1 MTEKELLEAYPL
13 LKDKDFTMAKRSI
26 CNLMSKDDFA
36 DDRGHLTEYF
46 NDTADN
52 NDEMFFYEMLRAL
65 EFILEGATAY
75 TTPDKRICLNYP
87 NEDIVPMDNT
97 KFRRWYFV
105 FCHECLH
112 QLWDTFAVAD
122 QIKKDLGSCD
132 HQLLNIASDCV
143 INEYLAK
150 VIPDGKMMPTSI
162 INADYIED
170 EYGIKYNM
178 KTDTQYSLYCKLN
191 ELSDEAK
198 NQLKQQ
204 DQDNQG
210 QGQNGQ
216 DQNGQGQNGQ
226 DQNGQDQNGQDQNG
240 QDQNGQ
246 NNQGG
251 QDQNGQDQNGQNN
264 QGGQG
269 QGSQGSQSSQQ
280 NQGNEDSN
288 STNSDAKSGKN
299 SSTSAAGNIK
309 KKLDEAQERLDNGDI
324 EGAKRLTQE
333 AKEDLSKNSSKLSD
347 KGKEKL
353 NGANGKN
360 PQQDIADLNSV
371 VDELAN
377 NVKGQDSDQN
387 SQNDDKGGEK
397 SSKSS
402 GDAGNGSDG
411 NLIDRQLIEENRAAV
426 EKICKKYAQSLS
438 GGLEDFLKKCKSS
451 KNMEEGGLLVQ
462 SQKGSTHWNKQLL
475 LECDQYIHQKLR
487 NQDRK
492 FKRSFKKIRRGERA
506 FTAQDFADGRTL
518 KKGKVEMKDQI
529 GFDIALYIDVSG
541 SMCGVVDDVF
551 DAAYNIV
558 NTLKKT
564 YSHDKLVDGDAINL
578 KSYVFTTSM
587 REIPFGKK
595 CKTAGGTYTF
605 EELLDDIYKR
615 NANAFLNIVITD
627 GDFSGIN
634 KGKVEKILDKMDGL
648 FVVVSNK
655 PKGYFTDLV
664 NHIKR
669 TIGPKLADIYADQ
682 NFTIS

>member
-97 KFRRWYFV
+97 RFRRWYFV

-132 HQLLNIASDCV
+132 FQLLNIASDCV

-162 INADYIED
+162 INADYIE
-170 EYGIKYNM
+170 ETYGIKYNM

-204 DQDNQG
+204 NQNNQG
-210 QGQNGQ
+210 QGQS
-216 DQNGQGQNGQ
+216 GQGQS
-226 DQNGQDQNGQDQNG
+226 G

-246 NNQGG
+246 NNQG
-251 QDQNGQDQNGQNN
+251 DQK
-264 QGGQG
+264 
-269 QGSQGSQSSQQ
+269 QGSQGSQ
-280 NQGNEDSN
+280 GNEDGNSANSN
-288 STNSDAKSGKN
+288 AKSGKN
-299 SSTSAAGNIK
+299 SSTSAASNIK
-309 KKLDEAQERLDNGDI
+309 KKLDEAQERLDNADI

-371 VDELAN
+371 ADELAN
-377 NVKGQDSDQN
+377 NDKGQDSDQN
-387 SQNDDKGGEK
+387 SQNDDKGDEK

-402 GDAGNGSDG
+402 GDASNDSDG
-411 NLIDRQLIEENRAAV
+411 NLIDRQLIEENRVAV

-438 GGLEDFLKKCKSS
+438 GGLEDFLNKCKSS

-462 SQKGSTHWNKQLL
+462 SQKGSAHWNKQLL

-506 FTAQDFADGRTL
+506 FTAQDFVDGRTL

-541 SMCGVVDDVF
+541 SMCGVIDDVF
-551 DAAYNIV
+551 DAAYDIV

-595 CKTAGGTYTF
+595 CKANGGTYKF

-634 KGKVEKILDKMDGL
+634 KGKVEKTLDEMDGL

-664 NHIKR
+664 NHIKH

-682 NFTIS
+682 NFTID

>member
-13 LKDKDFTMAKRSI
+13 LKDKDFAMAKRSI

-132 HQLLNIASDCV
+132 HQLLNVASDCV

-162 INADYIED
+162 INADYIENT
-170 EYGIKYNM
+170 YGIKYNM

-216 DQNGQGQNGQ
+216 G
-226 DQNGQDQNGQDQNG
+226 
-240 QDQNGQ
+240 
-246 NNQGG
+246 
-251 QDQNGQDQNGQNN
+251 QNGQDQNGQNN

-402 GDAGNGSDG
+402 GDASNGSDG

-462 SQKGSTHWNKQLL
+462 SQKGSAHWNKQLL

-541 SMCGVVDDVF
+541 SMCGVIDDVF

-595 CKTAGGTYTF
+595 CKTDGGTYTF

-634 KGKVEKILDKMDGL
+634 KGKVEKTLDKMDGL

-655 PKGYFTDLV
+655 PKGYFTNLV
-664 NHIKR
+664 NHIKH

>member
-13 LKDKDFTMAKRSI
+13 LKDKDFAMAKRSI

-132 HQLLNIASDCV
+132 HQLLNVASDCV

-150 VIPDGKMMPTSI
+150 VIPDGKMMPNSI
-162 INADYIED
+162 INADYIENT
-170 EYGIKYNM
+170 YGIKYNM

-198 NQLKQQ
+198 NQLKLQG
-204 DQDNQG
+204 QDNQG
-210 QGQNGQ
+210 QGQN
-216 DQNGQGQNGQ
+216 
-226 DQNGQDQNGQDQNG
+226 
-240 QDQNGQ
+240 
-246 NNQGG
+246 G

-402 GDAGNGSDG
+402 GDASNGSDG

-462 SQKGSTHWNKQLL
+462 SQKGSAHWNKQLL

-541 SMCGVVDDVF
+541 SMCGVIDDVF

-595 CKTAGGTYTF
+595 CKTDGGTYTF

-634 KGKVEKILDKMDGL
+634 KGKVEKTLDKMDGL

-655 PKGYFTDLV
+655 PKGYFTNLV
-664 NHIKR
+664 NHIKH